1 MNFDKNDEH
10 IQYVHW
16 NEDIE
21 KNVYEIGEKSKGY
34 KIMHI
39 KEAINVSFRY
49 DLLMYSGILLGP
61 IAGLLSA
68 IGSILSPNDS
78 PTTFPIVSACL
89 AFISGIVVAA
99 TKYGKFEEKSSH
111 HKMAASKYTS
121 LESNIRRQL
130 ILYREN
136 RQNAAQY
143 LEWIGNSF
151 DDLFTGSPL
160 VTDIIYNEYIKI
172 AKENGLVIPDEYVTD
187 IKDHYKKE
195 KISEIKDVSLININT
210 SLTSSPKNKV
220 VIKEKINEIKGVS
233 LININTALTSSPK
246 NKIVIKE
253 KIINNL
259 SHFPDINKFSDNM
272 MNYELQRMM
281 KK

>member
-1 MNFDKNDEH
+1 MNFDKNEH
-10 IQYVHW
+10 ELQKNNNVHW

-68 IGSILSPNDS
+68 IGSILSPDDS
-78 PTTFPIVSACL
+78 PTTLPIVSACL

-172 AKENGLVIPDEYVTD
+172 AKENGLVIPDEYV
-187 IKDHYKKE
+187 ININDHYKKK
-195 KISEIKDVSLININT
+195 KINEIKDVSIININT
-210 SLTSSPKNKV
+210 DLENNNNVNDGKV
-220 VIKEKINEIKGVS
+220 DDHIKEN
-233 LININTALTSSPK
+233 
-246 NKIVIKE
+246 
-253 KIINNL
+253 IINNL

-281 KK
+281 KI

>member
-1 MNFDKNDEH
+1 
-10 IQYVHW
+10 
-16 NEDIE
+16 
-21 KNVYEIGEKSKGY
+21 
-34 KIMHI
+34 
-39 KEAINVSFRY
+39 
-49 DLLMYSGILLGP
+49 
-61 IAGLLSA
+61 
-68 IGSILSPNDS
+68 
-78 PTTFPIVSACL
+78 
-89 AFISGIVVAA
+89 
-99 TKYGKFEEKSSH
+99 
-111 HKMAASKYTS
+111 MAASKYTS

-172 AKENGLVIPDEYVTD
+172 AKENGLVIPDEYV
-187 IKDHYKKE
+187 ININDHYKKK
-195 KISEIKDVSLININT
+195 KINEIKDVSIININT
-210 SLTSSPKNKV
+210 DLENNNNINDGKV
-220 VIKEKINEIKGVS
+220 DDHIKEN
-233 LININTALTSSPK
+233 
-246 NKIVIKE
+246 
-253 KIINNL
+253 IINNL

>member
-1 MNFDKNDEH
+1 
-10 IQYVHW
+10 
-16 NEDIE
+16 
-21 KNVYEIGEKSKGY
+21 
-34 KIMHI
+34 
-39 KEAINVSFRY
+39 
-49 DLLMYSGILLGP
+49 
-61 IAGLLSA
+61 
-68 IGSILSPNDS
+68 
-78 PTTFPIVSACL
+78 
-89 AFISGIVVAA
+89 
-99 TKYGKFEEKSSH
+99 
-111 HKMAASKYTS
+111 MAASKYTS

-172 AKENGLVIPDEYVTD
+172 AKENGLVIPDEYVID

-210 SLTSSPKNKV
+210 ELTSSPKNKV
-220 VIKEKINEIKGVS
+220 VIKEKISEIS
-233 LININTALTSSPK
+233 LININTSSPK